1 MPFNNPGVMSIMK
14 DMGNIAVINTIGL
27 KAEAGMPLGQGDSS
41 LERVFQWARQVPGVE
56 SIVFLASPEDTIVLP
71 RGEGVTVVRKAR
83 WGERELLQVLREVSR
98 DQGLLFYTYGDTPL
112 LDLPLTQKLADSHR
126 RYYAQYSFADG
137 FPYGLAPEVING
149 EILSS
154 LEKLVS
160 QDNPPLDRRELFT
173 VLSRD
178 INSFDVETEL
188 APRDLRLLRVSLAAD
203 GPANFLL
210 LQRLFKKWEQN
221 PGVEEICRIL
231 EQEQDILRTLPAFA
245 ELQIT
250 NRLAHRVEYLPDY
263 PGTVVTP
270 EGASFMEDGPFRVV
284 LDKLQSLSRGEMTL
298 NLGFRGEPAHHPR
311 IAELVRDA
319 LDRPGFRIL
328 LETAGTGWDSGV
340 VEALA
345 RLDQERIYWIVTQD
359 SVDPGVYR
367 ELRGG
372 DPAEV
377 SRFLEYLL
385 PLFPGRVWVQ
395 ATRIQGREESLENFY
410 RFWKER
416 EVPSIIQKYDWYCGV
431 LPDRRVTDLSPLTR
445 FACWHLKRDLA
456 ILLDGTVLPCREVL
470 SADAGLGNLLLDDV
484 SGIWEGGDVL
494 YREHLRNHYPGICE
508 KCDEYYTFNF

>member
-14 DMGNIAVINTIGL
+14 DMGNIAVINTTDL
-27 KAEAGMPLGQGDSS
+27 KAEAGIPLGQGDSS
-41 LERVFQWARQVPGVE
+41 LERVFQWALQVPGVE
-56 SIVFLASPEDTIVLP
+56 SIVFLALPEDAVELP
-71 RGEGVTVVRKAR
+71 RGDRVTVIRKAR
-83 WGERELLQVLREVSR
+83 WGERELFQALREVSR
-98 DQGLLFYTYGDTPL
+98 DQGLLFYAYGDTPL
-112 LDLPLTQKLADSHR
+112 IDLSLTQKLADSHR

-137 FPYGLAPEVING
+137 FPYGLAPEVVNG

-154 LEKLVS
+154 LENLVS
-160 QDNPPLDRRELFT
+160 PENFPLDRRELFT

-210 LQRLFKKWEQN
+210 LQRLFNNRDQT
-221 PGVEEICRIL
+221 PGVDEICRIL
-231 EQEQDILRTLPAFA
+231 EQEQGILRTLPAFA

-250 NRLAHRVEYLPDY
+250 NRLAHRVEYLPEY
-263 PGTVVTP
+263 PGSVVKA
-270 EGASFMEDGPFRVV
+270 EGASFMEEEAFKTV
-284 LDKLQSLSRGEMTL
+284 LDKLHSLSGGEITI

-311 IAELVRDA
+311 IAELVGEA
-319 LDRPGFRIL
+319 LMRPGFRVL
-328 LETAGTGWDSGV
+328 LETAGTGWESGA

-345 RLDQERIYWIVTQD
+345 GLDQERIFWIVTQD
-359 SVDPGVYR
+359 SVDPAVYR

-372 DPAEV
+372 DPVEV
-377 SRFLEYLL
+377 SRFLDHLI
-385 PLFPGRVWVQ
+385 PLFPGRVWIQ
-395 ATRIQGREESLENFY
+395 ATRLQGREEALENFY

-416 EVPSIIQKYDWYCGV
+416 KVPSIIQKYDWYCGV

-456 ILLDGTVLPCREVL
+456 ILLDGTVLTCREAL
-470 SADAGLGNLLLDDV
+470 SVDGSPGNLLLDDV
-484 SGIWEGGDVL
+484 FGIWQGGDAL
-494 YREHLRNHYPGICE
+494 YRQHLNNQYPGICE